1 MYEILFQNSTITL
14 RTFNIVLALGFL
26 FSGAFLIKYT
36 NRRMMDLSFLSR
48 QVLGIFIGT
57 LVVGR
62 IFYIFENLSFFRAN
76 PLLALFF
83 WDLKFSFF
91 GIVCGLVALLYYR
104 TRGTQ
109 EDFWAWL
116 DASAFFL
123 LMMLIFVNIGH
134 FFSGTDYGI
143 PTDLPWAI
151 SFDASNIPFVS
162 PIHPTQL
169 YAAFLAFVIWAYGTK
184 RAKRIHIFGVVGTR
198 MVMLYS
204 IGMMGIDFLHG
215 APSLYAKVSYAVLAA
230 ISLIAMIHC
239 SYRRHLESSAPPS
252 DATPAH
258 M

>member
-1 MYEILFQNSTITL
+1 MYEILFQNSAITI

-57 LVVGR
+57 LVCGR
-62 IFYIFENLSFFRAN
+62 LFYIFENLSFFKES
-76 PLLALFF
+76 PLYAVFF

-91 GIVCGLVALLYYR
+91 GIIYGLAGLLYYR

-109 EDFWAWL
+109 EDFWAWM
-116 DASAFFL
+116 DAAGFFL
-123 LMMLIFVNIGH
+123 MMMLIFVNVGH
-134 FFSGTDYGI
+134 FFDGSYYGI

-151 SFDASNIPFVS
+151 SFDTSNIPFVS

-169 YAAFLAFVIWAYGTK
+169 YAALLAFVIWAYGTK
-184 RAKRIHIFGVVGTR
+184 RAKRIHIFGVVGAR
-198 MVMLYS
+198 MIMLYS
-204 IGMMGIDFLHG
+204 IGMLGIDFLHG
-215 APSLYAKVSYAVLAA
+215 APSLYAKVSYAILAA

-239 SYRRHLESSAPPS
+239 SYRKHLDTTLPPTEEVTE
-252 DATPAH
+252 TP
-258 M
+258 